1 VGLRVRPPEPA
12 TDGSIVYLSRPRGYL
27 GHGRDTF
34 LVDSKVPDGVGA
46 GVPTNDSARV
56 KFAPSPQ
63 RSVSVAFNR
72 EKLTV
77 LTWPDGQVA
86 IAEFH
91 Y

>member
-1 VGLRVRPPEPA
+1 VGLRVRPPEQVA
-12 TDGSIVYLSRPRGYL
+12 DGSIVYLSRPRGYL

-34 LVDSKVPDGVGA
+34 LVDGKVPDGVGS

-56 KFAPSPQ
+56 KFPAGPQ
-63 RSVSVAFNR
+63 RSVPVVFNK

-77 LTWPDGQVA
+77 LTWPDGQVS